1 MPALGDPETMLKQV
15 QHMVRDDGK
24 DDRGIRGRLYLQMKT
39 FDIAV
44 IGGGPGGYVAAIK
57 AAQLGMKTCLIEKD
71 KAGGTC
77 LHRGCIPT
85 KSLLHSAHLYHL
97 CKRSQEFGITAEN
110 VGFDFLQIV
119 RRKDAV
125 VNKLHNGV
133 RSLLKKYGVELIEA
147 EGRLAAPDRIILSKD
162 GEAVGEIQSKNIILA
177 TGSCTMRPSWIPFD
191 DKYVVTSDELLR
203 MEDLPSSLIIA
214 GGGDIGVEFAGFF
227 NALGTDVTIV
237 EMKDSILPFEERDIS
252 TILKRTLVK
261 RGVKILTETTVE
273 DVTVIDGKVH
283 AGIKVKNANQEVLI
297 ADRMLVAL
305 GRRPVTVNTGIEE
318 LGIELQNGFVKI
330 NERYETSKAG
340 VYAIGDL
347 AGPPLLAHKASQ
359 EGILAA
365 LHIAGKEAPAI
376 NLPLVPRVNYSW
388 PQVASIGLTVK
399 EAEEKGYE
407 ITTAKFPFTAS
418 SKAIISGDDEAGFI
432 KIVADKKSGEILGV
446 HMIGP
451 DVSELIGGLS
461 IAMSFEAMASDIEH
475 VIFPHPTLSEVIK
488 EAAHLVGGKAI
499 HI

>member
-1 MPALGDPETMLKQV
+1 LDKM
-15 QHMVRDDGK
+15 
-24 DDRGIRGRLYLQMKT
+24 Y
-39 FDIAV
+39 DIAV

-57 AAQLGMKTCLIEKD
+57 AAQLGLKTCLIERD

-97 CKRSQEFGITAEN
+97 FKKSQEYGITSEK

-125 VNKLHNGV
+125 VTRLHNGV
-133 RSLLKKYGVELIEA
+133 KMLLRKYGVEVIEA
-147 EGRLAAPDRIILSKD
+147 EGRISAPGKVVLIKGGKVI
-162 GEAVGEIQSKNIILA
+162 GGIQSNNVILA
-177 TGSCTMRPSWIPFD
+177 TGSCTMRPSWMPFD
-191 DKYVVTSDELLR
+191 DRYVVTSDELLQ

-227 NALGTDVTIV
+227 NTLGTEVAII

-252 TILKRTLVK
+252 TVLKRTMVK
-261 RGVKILTETTVE
+261 RGVKILVETTLENVK
-273 DVTVIDGKVH
+273 VIDGKVH
-283 AGIKVKNANQEVLI
+283 AGVKGKDGRGETLT

-305 GRRPVTVNTGIEE
+305 GRRPVTANTGIEE
-318 LGIELQNGFVKI
+318 LGIELQNGFVKV

-340 VYAIGDL
+340 IYAIGDL

-359 EGILAA
+359 EGILVA

-376 NLPLVPRVNYSW
+376 KIPLVPRVNYSN
-388 PQVASIGLTVK
+388 PQVASIGFTVK
-399 EAEEKGYE
+399 DAEERGYE
-407 ITTAKFPFTAS
+407 VKTAKFPFTAS
-418 SKAIISGDDEAGFI
+418 SKAIISGDDEGGFV
-432 KIVADKKSGEILGV
+432 KIVADKKNGEILGV

-451 DVSELIGGLS
+451 EVSELIGGLS
-461 IAMSFEAMASDIEH
+461 IAMSLEAVASDISH

-488 EAAHLVGGKAI
+488 EAAHLVEGNAI